1 EMQNTV
7 GLFINSIALRVRLP
21 GGDSRLTVRE
31 WLQGLFQQN
40 LELREHEHL
49 SLVQIQA
56 CSALEKGQRMF
67 DSLFVYEN
75 APVESKLFS
84 SAEELQARSD
94 TARTHTNYPLTVV
107 VY

>member
-1 EMQNTV
+1 DLHQ
-7 GLFINSIALRVRLP
+7 R
-21 GGDSRLTVRE
+21 
-31 WLQGLFQQN
+31 QN

-107 VY
+107 VYPGDDLGLHLSYDERYFDEETVDRLLTDFKR

>member
-1 EMQNTV
+1 
-7 GLFINSIALRVRLP
+7 
-21 GGDSRLTVRE
+21 
-31 WLQGLFQQN
+31 
-40 LELREHEHL
+40 
-49 SLVQIQA
+49 
-56 CSALEKGQRMF
+56 MF

-107 VY
+107 VYPGMTWDCIYRTTSATSTRRQSTVC